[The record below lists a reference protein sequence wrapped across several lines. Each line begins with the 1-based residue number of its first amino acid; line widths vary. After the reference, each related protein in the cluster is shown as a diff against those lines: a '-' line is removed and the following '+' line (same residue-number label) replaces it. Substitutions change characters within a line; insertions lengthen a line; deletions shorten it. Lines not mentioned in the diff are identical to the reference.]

1 MKLVKLSLSLSLS
14 FLTGAGGTIASAQ
27 DADNAT
33 LRAKARAEWY
43 NEGYGT
49 PRERV
54 GARRLRSQGLWSPEF
69 RRFMMAAAER
79 ERQKWGALIPGNG
92 DAAPSQDP
100 TDPAQARGGASW
112 LNIGPTKANFIFN
125 GVTLNVTD
133 SGRVRSFAPHPSD
146 ANTLYVAF
154 SGGGVWKTVNGGTN
168 WAPLTEGLGSLSVG
182 WLAMDRANPD
192 TLYLGLGDPFD
203 GTGIGLVKSTNGGTT
218 WSAPVFL
225 GNSTIINHVLVS
237 PAASNVVLASTNAGL
252 FRSTDSGASFTLVP
266 IATGEAVQPYVWSIA
281 STGGTGLVLSLEAN
295 FANAATGQVWHSAD
309 NGATWTRSANIPS
322 GVERITV
329 ASAPSAPSIV
339 YAMATNAGGNLVDI
353 FRSTTGGVHFRAL
366 RAPRQTFTNPTP
378 TVTTPVSGQ
387 FFNTQGWYDQMLVV
401 DPGNPNHLFFGGAL
415 NTAQVTGA
423 DNPTTA
429 VWRLVSEWLGRFN
442 LPYVHADAHA
452 AAYDVAGNL
461 YFGTDGGIFK
471 STNNG
476 ASFTDTLNIGIT
488 THLLY
493 HLGSS
498 TINRDVVIGGMQDN
512 GTRLREGN
520 GTIYNQVIGGDGFG
534 CNINASNPQLM
545 LGTVQFLSM
554 RKSTNGGSTF
564 AQACTGGLP
573 CGSGPFISRV
583 VPWTGSATGDV
594 VITHSNTAV
603 WKTSDYAS
611 NWAQS
616 GVAVVSSGALR
627 NVNIAHS
634 NQNILGAVASAGR
647 VFVSSNNGA
656 SWTDVSAGVP
666 NNGLSLSDIHFDRV
680 DPNIVYMASVAP
692 DAGVAHL
699 WKSTNF
705 GANWARIDGSPT
717 PNGFPTGVPVNAV
730 RTDPVSPNIVYAATH
745 LGVYRSTDGGTN
757 WVRYGS
763 GMPLVEVTDF
773 YIAPDNS
780 LVRASTFGRGYWEL
794 AP

>member
-1 MKLVKLSLSLSLS
+1 MKSSPVSQVLSLIVVAL
-14 FLTGAGGTIASAQ
+14 GTAAPIASAQ

-33 LRAKARAEWY
+33 ERAKARAEWY
-43 NEGYGT
+43 NEGYGSH
-49 PRERV
+49 RERV

-133 SGRVRSFAPHPSD
+133 AGRVRSFAPHPSD

-154 SGGGVWKTVNGGTN
+154 SGGGVWKTVNGGAN
-168 WAPLTEGLGSLSVG
+168 WTPLTEALGSLSVG
-182 WLAMDRANPD
+182 WLAMDRANPN

-203 GTGIGLVKSTNGGTT
+203 GTGIGLVKSTDGGTT

-225 GNSTIINHVLVS
+225 GNATIINHVFVV
-237 PAASNVVLASTNAGL
+237 PGASNIVLASTNAGL
-252 FRSTDSGASFTLVP
+252 FRSTDSGATYNLVTIP
-266 IATGEAVQPYVWSIA
+266 TGQAVQPYVWSIA
-281 STGGTGLVLSLEAN
+281 SAGGTNLVLSLEAN
-295 FANAATGQVWHSAD
+295 FAGAGTGQVWYSGD
-309 NGATWTRSANIPS
+309 NGATWARSGNIESP
-322 GVERITV
+322 GVVERITV
-329 ASAPSAPSIV
+329 ASAPSAPNIV
-339 YAMATNAGGNLVDI
+339 YAMATNTGGNLVDI
-353 FRSTTGGVHFRAL
+353 FRSTSGGQFFRGL
-366 RAPRQTFTNPTP
+366 RATRQQFQNPAGS
-378 TVTTPVSGQ
+378 VTSPASAQ
-387 FFNTQGWYDQMLVV
+387 FFNTQGWYDQLLVV
-401 DPGNPNHLFFGGAL
+401 DPANPNHVFFGGAL

-476 ASFTDTLNIGIT
+476 FSFTDTLNIGIT

-534 CNINASNPQLM
+534 CNINASNPMLM

-564 AQACTGGLP
+564 ATACTGGLP

-603 WKTSDYAS
+603 WKTTDYAS
-611 NWAQS
+611 NWAQA
-616 GVAVVSSGALR
+616 GVAVVATGALR
-627 NVNIAHS
+627 NVNVAHS
-634 NQNILGAVASAGR
+634 NQNILGAVASGGR

-666 NNGLSLSDIHFDRV
+666 NNGLSLSDIFFDRV

-692 DAGVAHL
+692 DAAAAHL

-705 GANWARIDGSPT
+705 GSTWARIDG
-717 PNGFPTGVPVNAV
+717 GAFPTGVPVNAV
-730 RTDPVSPNIVYAATH
+730 RTDPVNPLIVYAATH
-745 LGVYRSTDGGTN
+745 LGVYRSTDGGTS

-773 YIAPDNS
+773 YIASDNS
-780 LVRASTFGRGYWEL
+780 LLRASTFGRGYWEL

>member
-1 MKLVKLSLSLSLS
+1 MKPSPLSQFLSLVVVAL
-14 FLTGAGGTIASAQ
+14 GTAAPIASAQ

-33 LRAKARAEWY
+33 ERAKARAEWY
-43 NEGYGT
+43 NEGYGSR
-49 PRERV
+49 RERV

-100 TDPAQARGGASW
+100 NDPAQARGGASW

-133 SGRVRSFAPHPSD
+133 AGRVRSFAPHPSD

-154 SGGGVWKTVNGGTN
+154 SGGGVWKTVNGGAN
-168 WAPLTEGLGSLSVG
+168 WTPLTEALGSLSVG
-182 WLAMDRANPD
+182 WLAMDRANPN

-203 GTGIGLVKSTNGGTT
+203 GTGIGLVKSTDGGAS
-218 WSAPVFL
+218 WSSPVFL
-225 GNSTIINHVLVS
+225 GNATIINHVFVV
-237 PAASNVVLASTNAGL
+237 PGASNIVLASTNAGL
-252 FRSTDSGASFTLVP
+252 FRSTDSGATYNLVT
-266 IATGEAVQPYVWSIA
+266 IATGEPVQPYVWTIA
-281 STGGTGLVLSLEAN
+281 STGGTNLVLSLEAN
-295 FANAATGQVWHSAD
+295 FANAATGQVWYSSD
-309 NGATWTRSANIPS
+309 NGASWTRSGNIPS

-329 ASAPSAPSIV
+329 TSAPSAPNIV
-339 YAMATNAGGNLVDI
+339 YAMATNAAGNLVDI
-353 FRSTTGGVHFRAL
+353 FRSASGGQIFRGL
-366 RAPRQTFTNPTP
+366 RATRQQFVNPTP
-378 TVTTPVSGQ
+378 SVTSPASAQ
-387 FFNTQGWYDQMLVV
+387 FFNTQGWYDQLLVV
-401 DPGNPNHLFFGGAL
+401 DPANPNRVFFGGAL
-415 NTAQVTGA
+415 NTGQVTGA

-452 AAYDVAGNL
+452 AAYDAAGNL

-476 ASFTDTLNIGIT
+476 TSFTDTLNIGIT
-488 THLLY
+488 THLIY

-498 TINRDVVIGGMQDN
+498 TINRDVVVGGFQDN
-512 GTRLREGN
+512 GTRVREAT
-520 GTIYNQVIGGDGFG
+520 GTIYNQTIGGDGFG
-534 CNINASNPQLM
+534 CNIKTSDPSQM

-554 RKSTNGGSTF
+554 RKSTDGGQTF
-564 AQACTGGLP
+564 SQACTGGLP

-583 VPWTGSATGDV
+583 MSWTGSATGDV
-594 VITHSNTAV
+594 VFTHSNTAV
-603 WKTSDYAS
+603 WKTTDYAA
-611 NWAQS
+611 NWAQA
-616 GVAVVSSGALR
+616 GAAVVTSGALR
-627 NVNIAHS
+627 NVNAAHS
-634 NQNILGAVASAGR
+634 NQNIIGAVASGGR
-647 VFVSSNNGA
+647 VFVTSTGGA

-666 NNGLSLSDIHFDRV
+666 NNGLSLSDIYFDRA

-692 DAGVAHL
+692 DAAAAHL

-705 GANWARIDGSPT
+705 GATWARIDAG
-717 PNGFPTGVPVNAV
+717 GFPTGVPVNAV
-730 RTDPVSPNIVYAATH
+730 RTDPANPLIVYAATH
-745 LGVYRSTDGGTN
+745 LGVYRSTDAGTT

-780 LVRASTFGRGYWEL
+780 LLRASTFGRGFWEL